1 MMQVIEEAHETEMD
15 EEDLQEKA
23 MIGEM
28 LKRNYEREISD
39 NASNSVMKTS
49 RMGYGLNTWQPQP
62 SLKIMV
68 IFHE

>member
-49 RMGYGLNTWQPQP
+49 RMGY
-62 SLKIMV
+62 S
-68 IFHE
+68 